1 MSLLDKLT
9 KQIKPDLLSNT
20 PAEAQPDGEPS
31 VEAQLVGELGVKAQP
46 NGEQATEVS
55 TAEEASTKKTD
66 SELPVLLKLI
76 VGLGNPGS
84 EYTNTRHNA
93 GFKAIDTLAQEL
105 KANYWK
111 ALAGALVA
119 EVRFQGQQLVL
130 VKPQRF
136 MNLSGQP
143 VKSLLKQYALSPQD
157 LLVIHDELDLPA
169 TVLRLKQGGGNAGH
183 KGIGSISA
191 AIGQDYSRLRIGI
204 GRPPGQ
210 MPADRYVL
218 QEMRGS
224 ELADFEVSTAQA
236 ASIVLAV
243 LNKGLRVAMNE
254 YNGVG

>member
-9 KQIKPDLLSNT
+9 KRIKPDLLSNT
-20 PAEAQPDGEPS
+20 PAEVQPDGE
-31 VEAQLVGELGVKAQP
+31 
-46 NGEQATEVS
+46 QASEVL
-55 TAEEASTKKTD
+55 TATEASTKNKD
-66 SELPVLLKLI
+66 SELPVLPKLI
-76 VGLGNPGS
+76 VGLGNPGP
-84 EYTNTRHNA
+84 EYANTRHNA
-93 GFKAIDTLAQEL
+93 GFKAIDTLAHEL

-210 MPADRYVL
+210 MPADRFVL

-236 ASIVLAV
+236 ASIVLVV
-243 LNKGLRVAMNE
+243 LSKGFRAAMNE